1 MLYTFNRFLHGK
13 LEIEGENE
21 EGTGYE
27 NKGEDDSAISSS
39 PPSKSEVDE

>member
-1 MLYTFNRFLHGK
+1 MLSTDSSMEK

-21 EGTGYE
+21 EKGSGYE

-39 PPSKSEVDE
+39 HLPNRK